1 MNISF
6 SEIDDFNNLDG
17 SFVEINQNPYF
28 NENITKN
35 KKLQQQKLK
44 SIIKKTNVDEP
55 NENENE
61 NEKPVT
67 NFKVQTPQRERKKGI
82 SYDDILSSMNTVVID
97 GKLAF
102 IRNDSHLHENQSTEY
117 TQQPS
122 QNKKI
127 SQQVNKVVNFNQ
139 QQYQQHQQQTQQ
151 YQPQQIPQINPNDK
165 NSYIFNKYFKDYKD
179 PQEEQIPQPPLTR
192 KQIIRQLLIDKVNRH
207 NDQLRLSQL
216 KSTKLLFNTNN
227 NNIIRSAPFNR
238 RNFINRPNPG
248 NHLFKLKN

>member
-17 SFVEINQNPYF
+17 SFDEINQNPYF
-28 NENITKN
+28 NENITKY
-35 KKLQQQKLK
+35 KKLQQNKLI

-55 NENENE
+55 NENE
-61 NEKPVT
+61 KPIS
-67 NFKVQTPQRERKKGI
+67 NFKVHQPQREKKKGI

-102 IRNDSHLHENQSTEY
+102 IRNDSHLHENQIQDHEY
-117 TQQPS
+117 TQQPN
-122 QNKKI
+122 QNKKV

-139 QQYQQHQQQTQQ
+139 QQYQQRHPQQQTQQ
-151 YQPQQIPQINPNDK
+151 QMPQLDPNVK

-179 PQEEQIPQPPLTR
+179 PQEVPIPQQPLTR

-216 KSTKLLFNTNN
+216 KSTKLLFNNNN

-238 RNFINRPNPG
+238 RNFINGQNPG

>member
-17 SFVEINQNPYF
+17 SFDEINQNPYF

-35 KKLQQQKLK
+35 KKLQQNKLK
-44 SIIKKTNVDEP
+44 SIIKKTNVDEL
-55 NENENE
+55 NENE
-61 NEKPVT
+61 NEKPIS
-67 NFKVQTPQRERKKGI
+67 NFKGPTPQRERKKGI

-102 IRNDSHLHENQSTEY
+102 IRNDSHLYENQNHDHEY

-139 QQYQQHQQQTQQ
+139 QQYQQR
-151 YQPQQIPQINPNDK
+151 QPQQQMQQQMPQLDPNVK

-179 PQEEQIPQPPLTR
+179 PQEVQIPQQPLTR
-192 KQIIRQLLIDKVNRH
+192 KQIIRQLLIDKVNKH

-227 NNIIRSAPFNR
+227 NIIRSAPFNR
-238 RNFINRPNPG
+238 RNFINLPNPG